1 MTLGQM
7 FPTPDLEEG
16 RKGGQE
22 GRRKERREE
31 GREDHSCNKQV
42 SAQNPSMASP

>member
-16 RKGGQE
+16 GKGGLE
-22 GRRKERREE
+22 KGRKERREE
-31 GREDHSCNKQV
+31 GREDHPTNKQV
-42 SAQNPSMASP
+42 SAKNSSMASQ